1 MVSIIIPAHEE
12 EKYIGTSIE
21 RLLSQN
27 GQNGHN
33 GVVFIKKDENP
44 ADFNRIAAK
53 GKTICELTVV
63 VTHGGDDTEGAVSKY
78 AAEGVNLISDNFSGV
93 SEARNIGASVSR
105 GDVFLFLD
113 ADTLLNDGF
122 IKRLDDFKDERY
134 FIGTSRLLPDINT
147 VKARIFMF
155 GNNIAHI
162 ISKTS
167 MALIFCHKDVYKKVG
182 GFDEKMQAGEDLK
195 FINIALKNKFGKFK
209 YLGEISAVTS
219 MRRFEING
227 YFRTAMEWMGG
238 YFFKPPEH
246 YDVVR

>member
-12 EKYIGTSIE
+12 EKYIGISIE
-21 RLLSQN
+21 KLLSQS
-27 GQNGHN
+27 
-33 GVVFIKKDENP
+33 GVIFIGKDENP
-44 ADFNRIAAK
+44 SDFQGK
-53 GKTICELTVV
+53 GKTVCELTVV
-63 VTHGGDDTEGAVSKY
+63 VTCGEDNTEGAVAKY
-78 AAEGVNLISDNFSGV
+78 PKVNLISDNFSGV
-93 SEARNIGASVSR
+93 SEARNIGANVSR

-122 IKRLDDFKDERY
+122 IKRLDGFKGKNN

-147 VKARIFMF
+147 LKARIFMF

-167 MALIFCHKDVYKKVG
+167 MALIFCHRDVYKEAG
-182 GFDEKMQAGEDLK
+182 GFDERMQAGEDLK
-195 FINIALKNKFGKFK
+195 FISIALKSGAKFK
-209 YLGEISAVTS
+209 YLGDISAITS
-219 MRRFEING
+219 MRRFETNG
-227 YFRTAMEWMGG
+227 YIRTALEWMGG

>member
-1 MVSIIIPAHEE
+1 MVSVIIPAHEE
-12 EKYIGTSIE
+12 EKYIGASIE
-21 RLLSQN
+21 RLLSQS
-27 GQNGHN
+27 

-44 ADFNRIAAK
+44 DDFRGIAAE
-53 GKTICELTVV
+53 GKTLCELTIV
-63 VTHGGDDTEGAVSKY
+63 VTHGADDTEGAVSKY
-78 AAEGVNLISDNFSGV
+78 AASGVNLIADNFSGV

-122 IKRLDDFKDERY
+122 IKKLDDFKDERH
-134 FIGTSRLLPDINT
+134 FIGTSKLLPDINT

-182 GFDEKMQAGEDLK
+182 GFDE
-195 FINIALKNKFGKFK
+195 
-209 YLGEISAVTS
+209 
-219 MRRFEING
+219 
-227 YFRTAMEWMGG
+227 
-238 YFFKPPEH
+238 
-246 YDVVR
+246 